1 MGPYLEKT
9 VAVPAGVYAV
19 KVTLDKVVEK
29 HKQVVHGSQAWLFV
43 DTEVTCETIID
54 VMMSTLL
61 DWV

>member
-43 DTEVTCETIID
+43 DTEVTCQSNNLLRQFIIAN
-54 VMMSTLL
+54 
-61 DWV
+61 